1 MTYRVTAAD
10 RAGCTW
16 DVYSTENRAEA
27 CRVADAHRTEP
38 YGYVYGVWDDNR
50 DRWDSEDLEDES

>member
-10 RAGCTW
+10 RAGETW
-16 DVYSTENRAEA
+16 DVFETDDRALAIRTAEA
-27 CRVADAHRTEP
+27 HRSEP